1 MTISLIGSG
10 NMGSALALGFVKN
23 KIANAQDITLVDRDL
38 EKLKKMSKQGFRTGT
53 DASKNLDKQI
63 VILAVKP
70 QGFADLA
77 KEISGK
83 IPAKTIVLSIMA
95 GVKIK
100 KIQQLLKH
108 KKVVRAMPN
117 TPALVGAGVTGW
129 HAGKEVNKGEKTV
142 LQKVLQS
149 TGHAYVLASEDQID
163 DFMTVS
169 SCGTGFFYHLL
180 VSWLKSS
187 EAFDLP
193 KKDLKNIL
201 VQTLTGSLDLLESS
215 SDSLEE
221 LIQKVASKGGA
232 TEAGLRV
239 LDEAKLEK
247 VFAKMMKAAYNRS
260 KQLG

>member
-1 MTISLIGSG
+1 
-10 NMGSALALGFVKN
+10 MGSALCKSFVHT
-23 KIANAQDITLVDRDL
+23 KITSPKKIIISDQSE
-38 EKLKKMSKQGFRTGT
+38 EKLNSLQKIGVWTTTNNQKILKS
-53 DASKNLDKQI
+53 DVL
-63 VILAVKP
+63 ILAVKP
-70 QGFADLA
+70 QGFADLSKA
-77 KEISGK
+77 ISGK

-108 KKVVRAMPN
+108 KKVVRTMPN

-129 HAGKEVNKGEKTV
+129 YAGKEVNKAEKTV
-142 LQKVLQS
+142 LQKILQS
-149 TGHAYVLASEDQID
+149 TGHAYLLASEDQID

-180 VSWLKSS
+180 ISWLKAA

-193 KKDLKNIL
+193 KKDLREIL
-201 VQTLTGSLDLLESS
+201 VQTLDGSLKLSESS
-215 SDSLEE
+215 LDSFAE

-232 TEAGLRV
+232 TEAGLKV

>member
-1 MTISLIGSG
+1 MKISIIGGG
-10 NMGSALALGFVKN
+10 NMGSALCMGFVHK
-23 KIANAQDITLVDRDL
+23 KITAPKKIIVADQSL
-38 EKLKKMSKQGFRTGT
+38 EKLKALQKLGVWTSTNNQKVLES
-53 DASKNLDKQI
+53 DIL
-63 VILAVKP
+63 ILAVKP

-83 IPAKTIVLSIMA
+83 IPENTMVLSIMA

-108 KKVVRAMPN
+108 KKVARAMPN

-129 HAGKEVNKGEKTV
+129 YAGKEVNKAEKTV
-142 LQKVLQS
+142 LQKILQS
-149 TGHAYVLASEDQID
+149 TGHAYLLATEEQID

-180 VSWLKSS
+180 VSWLKAS
-187 EAFDLP
+187 EEFKLP

-201 VQTLTGSLDLLESS
+201 IQTLTGSLDLLESS
-215 SDSLEE
+215 SDSLED

-232 TEAGLRV
+232 TEAGLKV
-239 LDEAKLEK
+239 LDDAKLEN